1 MKYWIFFHCLHN
13 PLDIKEEEPSS
24 LSVFCRDS
32 SVGVMKNIETC
43 SGECLQLLKLI
54 TEMPGSALKY
64 YTYLNIPGLC

>member
-1 MKYWIFFHCLHN
+1 MQISQINYWIFVFLYYLHN

-24 LSVFCRDS
+24 LSVFCQDS

-54 TEMPGSALKY
+54 TEMPGSAVKIL
-64 YTYLNIPGLC
+64 